1 MPYQSG
7 GAPPGLRGYLMSR
20 QNQQVEQQQELQ
32 GLMGMLRL
40 KQAQE
45 EAAQRAQMQPLQM
58 ELMKAQ
64 VEAQREKART
74 APQRAEMEAALNQ
87 MKLDKARREG
97 LEAETRQAG
106 LSGLLQ
112 QMTRPY
118 QSPQGVAPTDGSQG
132 APDMVAPNDQAAIQA
147 LQAAGG
153 RPMRVDVANPGL
165 TQAYQVMANPQRAIP
180 ELIKQQR
187 PPTAQSPIGKI
198 KMDLAAGRIS
208 PQEAADA
215 ITKANT
221 PGGIT
226 VNNMQGSAGFGTN
239 PNTGKP
245 GHYTIG
251 KDGQLRWDEVLPLPK
266 DPPLRAIPTPL
277 ANKLTEAAE
286 LADATARFSSTFKD
300 GFAGKTLTGD
310 LSNTTGKLFGDSTGQ
325 AQWWQDYE
333 LHQSQIRNKLFGSAL
348 TPAEIEAWN
357 RSAIN
362 PRMAPSEIRKNLTRR
377 NTLENSGLN
386 RLMKGVAAGGY
397 NKEQI
402 EAFTGRS
409 LDGVPQAP
417 AAPGRQR
424 LRFDAQGNL
433 VQ

>member
-1 MPYQSG
+1 MAQLSPFLQGVLTRNQEYRQEQE
-7 GAPPGLRGYLMSR
+7 AALR
-20 QNQQVEQQQELQ
+20 QQHMQLGLQ
-32 GLMGMLRL
+32 GLMM
-40 KQAQE
+40 KQQMAPLEMELIRAKVEQAR
-45 EAAQRAQMQPLQM
+45 EAARL
-58 ELMKAQ
+58 
-64 VEAQREKART
+64 
-74 APQRAEMEAALNQ
+74 APQRAAMEHELNLS
-87 MKLDKARREG
+87 KIDKSRREG
-97 LEAETRQAG
+97 RMSEIQETG
-106 LSGLLQ
+106 LAGLLQ

-132 APDMVAPNDQAAIQA
+132 APDMMAPNDQAAIQA
-147 LQAAGG
+147 LQAAGR
-153 RPMRVDVANPGL
+153 RPMRVDVGNPAL
-165 TQAYQVMANPQRAIP
+165 TQAYQVMANPSGAIP
-180 ELIKQQR
+180 EILRQQR
-187 PPTAQSPIGKI
+187 PQTANESPIGKLMRERDALPPGHPMRAFYDQAI
-198 KMDLAAGRIS
+198 EKQSTHS
-208 PQEAADA
+208 PAV
-215 ITKANT
+215 NVYSGSLT
-221 PGGIT
+221 PG
-226 VNNMQGSAGFGTN
+226 VDA
-239 PNTGKP
+239 TGKP
-245 GHYTIG
+245 VFVQPSGRPDTPPRVV
-251 KDGQLRWDEVLPLPK
+251 DNVFPAPK
-266 DPPLRAIPTPL
+266 PATLRAIPTPL

-357 RSAIN
+357 KSAIN

-409 LDGVPQAP
+409 VDGSAPP
-417 AAPGRQR
+417 AAPSGPKR